1 MTFQDKV
8 NQLNQ
13 KSRQQELNDEEKAE
27 AEARERAKKNNNF
40 YMVFKDNAEKLREL
54 IKISPPAAQ
63 IFMFLAE
70 QADRTNAV
78 VASGKALAAHL
89 QISEATVSRAIKLLT
104 ARSDEKEPYL
114 EVIKSGGSNVFI
126 LNPDIVWSAWKTGKN
141 SCLFGNAKILV
152 STNEQDISV
161 RKRLNILLEKSE
173 QLDLLL
179 PPPDENQ

>member
-1 MTFQDKV
+1 MTFQDKLDE
-8 NQLNQ
+8 LNA
-13 KSRQQELNDEEKAE
+13 KSRQQDITEAEKTE
-27 AEARERAKKNNNF
+27 AEARERAKKNDNF
-40 YMVFKDNAEKLREL
+40 YMVFKDHAEKLREL
-54 IKISPPAAQ
+54 IKVSPPAAQ

-104 ARSDEKEPYL
+104 ARTDEKEPYL

-141 SCLFGNAKILV
+141 SCLFGNAKVLV

-161 RKRLNILLEKSE
+161 RKRLNVLLEKSE
-173 QLDLLL
+173 KQLELL
-179 PPPDENQ
+179 PAAEKQQ